1 MSKARKS
8 EGATKIRASWGGKL
22 GKWRNLPPPAP
33 KNFEQTSRP
42 PLDSAA
48 GAPDAQFAGTEQA
61 LGDAISAIHRLK
73 AELLVARRAAEGL
86 RLALAQIRAL
96 VNRDRSTP

>member
-8 EGATKIRASWGGKL
+8 EGETKIRASWGGKL
-22 GKWRNLPPPAP
+22 GKWRDPPPP
-33 KNFEQTSRP
+33 PRSSGRQTSRP

-48 GAPDAQFAGTEQA
+48 VAPDAQFAGTEQA
-61 LGDAISAIHRLK
+61 LGDAISTIHRLK
-73 AELLVARRAAEGL
+73 AELLVARRDAEGL
-86 RLALAQIRAL
+86 RLALAQIRVP